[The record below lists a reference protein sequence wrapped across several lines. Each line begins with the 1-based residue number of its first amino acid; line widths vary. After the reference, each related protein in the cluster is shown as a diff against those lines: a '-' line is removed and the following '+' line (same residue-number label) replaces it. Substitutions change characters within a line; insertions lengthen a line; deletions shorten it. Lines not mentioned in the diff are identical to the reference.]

1 MSPDSP
7 ELESADLDMLPPWV
21 DPRAGLVLDIGANE
35 GDWTAVALQAFAGV
49 EVLAAEPGS
58 EPLTILRD
66 RFADRSNVMIDP
78 RAVTDATGTATYHR
92 TRASVFASLLPP
104 SADIDDLYPLPGS
117 PAEVVETVE
126 VSTVTLDELVGER
139 PVSLLKLD
147 VQGGELAVLRGG
159 RRVLEHTAA
168 VLIEVLFLPHYEGD
182 TTFPGIHEAMTD
194 LGFVLMDLSRPF
206 RLDEG
211 PALWADA
218 CYARL
223 PSR

>member
-1 MSPDSP
+1 
-7 ELESADLDMLPPWV
+7 PWV